1 MLRTATL
8 IKCIITDS
16 VTSTLNA
23 TLQLFKKQKKQIQET
38 VAMHAT
44 VIRSQAL
51 AIVHMWNAKL
61 SIARNQHK

>member
-8 IKCIITDS
+8 IKYIITDS
-16 VTSTLNA
+16 VTSTLSG
-23 TLQLFKKQKKQIQET
+23 TLQLFKKQKNIHET
-38 VAMHAT
+38 VAIHAT
-44 VIRSQAL
+44 VICSQAL